1 MNPVGSRA
9 CLSCG
14 EALQGLC
21 VRCGETYRV
30 GARFCSACGTPVDKR
45 TLVDIAA
52 PSAEIKQATIL
63 FADIVSSTRLISA
76 MSAEETMLF
85 LAPVVTAMAEIV
97 LRFEGTIGRTLGDG
111 VMALFGAPQA
121 HEGHAVL
128 ACEAATAMHALSER
142 FPGVELRVGMHS
154 GEVVINSSSSNV
166 ERALL
171 LHGVAI
177 HLASRVVAMAE
188 PGTTCLTAET
198 LAAASPHY
206 EAVSLGAR
214 QAQGFDRPVQIH
226 RLTGP
231 RPPHPVYEATRGVGR
246 GVLRGRAI
254 EMAALQQALA
264 DVQGGASRVV
274 GVVGPPGSGKSRLCG
289 EFLAWCR
296 QQRQQVVVEARA
308 QIYGNA
314 TPLQPLLEFVR
325 SSLLDVSAEDEPSAV
340 RERIAELTQATREN
354 PVQKRLLLAEFLGV
368 AQDDAEPV
376 GMAAHARRERLFSLV
391 CELVLHRAQDGL
403 ILFFEDLHW
412 LDAGTAEFL
421 STLIQAVQGKRIL
434 LLVNYRPSF
443 AAPWMKEEAFSEIAL
458 KDLEE
463 GEVVELVEDLIG
475 SRSEI
480 RELAMR
486 IARRSSG
493 NPFFAEEMIR
503 ALMADGTL
511 VGEASGFTV
520 AAKAQTAP
528 LPNSVQAVIG
538 ARIDQLDESSKSL
551 LQLCAILGKDFH
563 AGVLGRI
570 MGLDNVEVA
579 RLLDGLCELEFLV
592 AQSRADMYAFRHPLI
607 QEVAY
612 RTQLKTRRAPLHA
625 LVARAME
632 DFHARR
638 IDEFAGLIAHHYE
651 AAGQTL
657 DAARQAARA
666 AGWISATDTSRAIEY
681 WQSVREWM
689 MDQADTPENNVLRSR
704 ASTQIAWLG
713 WREGITVEQA
723 KPLIDEA
730 LAWARRDDHRMIPML
745 LFLEGRIH
753 VASGG
758 ASDYY
763 ADLVRQGLKLLD
775 TGDAG
780 RRATLNVALCQAL
793 GRSGLLLEGLAACD
807 AALAEIEHVDAA
819 DEQFLG
825 YRPVHWAMNLRGRI
839 LLRMCRFSE
848 ALDSF
853 RTMLAI
859 DEREVDPTV
868 RFIAH
873 MGCLEIAAAKS
884 QPEIAA
890 EHAMEVERIATR
902 HPSPYLRVFSL
913 TAHGLSAEVAGQTQL
928 AIDAYAEALAL
939 LRSSRA
945 AMEYESELVASLAEC
960 HLQLGA
966 TDRAQEFAKVTLSMA
981 RSRTQ
986 RLPQCRAYMVLAALA
1001 MEANPLDRQEWS
1013 QYLALAE
1020 QLIDR
1025 TGAVIHLP
1033 QLTML
1038 RARTLSLR
1046 A

>member
-9 CLSCG
+9 CMSCG

-85 LAPVVTAMAEIV
+85 LAPVVAAMADIV

-121 HEGHAVL
+121 HEGHAML
-128 ACEAATAMHALSER
+128 ACEAAIAMHTLRER

-188 PGTTCLTAET
+188 PGTTYLTAEC
-198 LAAASPHY
+198 LAAASPRY
-206 EAVSLGAR
+206 EATSLGAR
-214 QAQGFDRPVQIH
+214 HAQGFDRSVQIH
-226 RLTGP
+226 RLVGP
-231 RPPHPVYEATRGVGR
+231 RVIHAGSRSVGR
-246 GVLRGRAI
+246 GLLRGRAL
-254 EMAALQQALA
+254 EVGVLQQAVTEA
-264 DVQGGASRVV
+264 QGGTSRVV

-296 QQRQQVVVEARA
+296 QRQLLVVEARA

-340 RERIAELTQATREN
+340 RERIAVLTRATSEN
-354 PVQKRLLLAEFLGV
+354 PIQNSLLLAEFLGV
-368 AQDDAEPV
+368 AEGDAEPI
-376 GMAAHARRERLFSLV
+376 GLAAHARRARLFSLV
-391 CELVLHRAQDGL
+391 CELVLNRAQDGL
-403 ILFFEDLHW
+403 IVLFEDLHW
-412 LDAGTAEFL
+412 LDAGSAEFL
-421 STLIQAVQGKRIL
+421 STLIQAIQGKPIL
-434 LLVNYRPSF
+434 LLMNYRPSF
-443 AAPWMKEEAFSEIAL
+443 SAPWMKNEGFSEIAL
-458 KDLEE
+458 KELEE
-463 GEVVELVEDLIG
+463 GEVIELVEDLIG

-511 VGEASGFTV
+511 VGEASGFTMG
-520 AAKAQTAP
+520 AKAQAAP
-528 LPNSVQAVIG
+528 LPTSVQAVIG

-563 AGVLGRI
+563 AGVLGRVLGI
-570 MGLDNVEVA
+570 GNAEVEK
-579 RLLDGLCELEFLV
+579 LLGGLCDLEFLV
-592 AQSRADMYAFRHPLI
+592 DQSRADMYAFRHPLI

-638 IDEFAGLIAHHYE
+638 LDEFAGLIAHHYE

-681 WQSVREWM
+681 WQTVREWM
-689 MDQADTPENNVLRSR
+689 MDQADTPENNVLRSS

-775 TGDAG
+775 PGDAG

-793 GRSGLLLEGLAACD
+793 GRSGLLLDGLAACD
-807 AALAEIEHVDAA
+807 AALEEIEHVDAA

-848 ALDSF
+848 AQDCF
-853 RTMLAI
+853 RTTLAI
-859 DEREVDPTV
+859 DTREIDPTV

-873 MGCLEIAAAKS
+873 MGCLEIAAARS
-884 QPEIAA
+884 EPEIAA
-890 EHAMEVERIATR
+890 EHAMEIERIATE

-913 TAHGLSAEVAGQTQL
+913 TAQGLSAEIAGQTQL
-928 AIDAYAEALAL
+928 AIGAYAEALAL
-939 LRSSRA
+939 MRSSRA

-960 HLQLGA
+960 YLELGA
-966 TDRAQEFAKVTLSMA
+966 SDRAGEFAKATLSMA

-1001 MEANPLDRQEWS
+1001 MEANPSDHQEWS
-1013 QYLALAE
+1013 GYLALAE

-1033 QLTML
+1033 RLTML
-1038 RARTLSLR
+1038 RARTLSLGV
-1046 A
+1046 